1 MAGDREKYLPI
12 DKESG
17 DEIKVVKLLR
27 EYGGLKKNEF
37 FHVTESDL
45 RKDLERAPED
55 RLFGPAKLT
64 GNQIAENLL
73 LSEEV
78 RKKMKDQ
85 SKLGDEM
92 NRAEPVIDL
101 IYEVKKEIRNLPR
114 IEVRIGEARDHNVLG
129 VAKLSRNQIW
139 ITDRVLNMSEDALR
153 NVVFHEIVHAVTGF
167 GHDEKCPL
175 MKSTM
180 DGYLLNK
187 NECMT
192 KLKEYIKPATECAMA
207 S

>member
-1 MAGDREKYLPI
+1 MRIKQIKNFDMN
-12 DKESG
+12 
-17 DEIKVVKLLR
+17 DEVYKLR
-27 EYGGLKKNEF
+27 
-37 FHVTESDL
+37 
-45 RKDLERAPED
+45 R
-55 RLFGPAKLT
+55 
-64 GNQIAENLL
+64 Q
-73 LSEEV
+73 
-78 RKKMKDQ
+78 
-85 SKLGDEM
+85 
-92 NRAEPVIDL
+92 VINL
-101 IYEVKKEIRNLPR
+101 IYEVKKEFLSFPR
-114 IEVRIGEARDHNVLG
+114 IEVRIGEARNHNVLG
-129 VAKLSRNQIW
+129 VAKLSKNQIW

>member
-1 MAGDREKYLPI
+1 MKV
-12 DKESG
+12 KQ
-17 DEIKVVKLLR
+17 IKNFKMNDSVYKLR
-27 EYGGLKKNEF
+27 
-37 FHVTESDL
+37 
-45 RKDLERAPED
+45 R
-55 RLFGPAKLT
+55 
-64 GNQIAENLL
+64 Q
-73 LSEEV
+73 
-78 RKKMKDQ
+78 
-85 SKLGDEM
+85 
-92 NRAEPVIDL
+92 VIDL

-139 ITDRVLNMSEDALR
+139 ITKRAIDMSQDALR